1 VELVVTYEVTAVVR
15 PDLVDSY
22 EAYMRRHIVELL
34 ATGRFVAATFSRTT
48 GHRYRIRYEAR
59 DQQSVDRY
67 IAEDAP
73 RLRADFAEHFPKG
86 VEVSREIWET
96 IGEWPA

>member
-1 VELVVTYEVTAVVR
+1 MVTYEVSALVR
-15 PDLVDSY
+15 PDLIVAY
-22 EAYMRRHIVELL
+22 EAYMRRHIVDLL
-34 ATGRFVAATFSRTT
+34 ATGRFVKATFARAT

-59 DQQSVDRY
+59 DRQSVDRY
-67 IAEDAP
+67 VAEDAP
-73 RLRADFAEHFPKG
+73 RLRADFAGHFPKG

>member
-1 VELVVTYEVTAVVR
+1 MVTYEVTALVR
-15 PDLVDSY
+15 PDLVHAY
-22 EAYMRRHIVELL
+22 EGYMRRHIPELL
-34 ATGRFVAATFSRTT
+34 ATGRFVSATFARTSE
-48 GHRYRIRYEAR
+48 HRYRIRYEAR
-59 DQQSVDRY
+59 DQASVDRY

-96 IGEWPA
+96 IGEWSA

>member
-1 VELVVTYEVTAVVR
+1 MVIYEVTAVVHA
-15 PDLVDSY
+15 DLVDSY

-34 ATGRFVAATFSRTT
+34 ATRRFTRATFARSA
-48 GHRYRIRYEAR
+48 GHRYRISYHAP
-59 DQQSVDRY
+59 DQQSLDRY

-73 RLRADFAEHFPKG
+73 RLRADFAEHFPTG
-86 VEVSREIWET
+86 VEVSREVWET